1 MLITVILIGVSF
13 GGIVFSKYYQDTA
26 AKEYDISIC
35 SGSVEV
41 TLTEAY

>member
-1 MLITVILIGVSF
+1 MLITIILIGVSF

-26 AKEYDISIC
+26 AKEYDITMC
-35 SGSVEV
+35 SATTEV